1 LLNNIARNEL
11 WRKAEGQ
18 ARKDNAETEATRHH
32 KKQRD
37 KQERTMQR
45 QRPQDTTKNK
55 KQLIKRKRIK
65 KKNNSDIY
73 NLQWN
78 GSSLNSNC
86 L

>member
-18 ARKDNAETEATRHH
+18 AREDNAETEATRHH

-45 QRPQDTTKNK
+45 QRPQDTTKNRGTS
-55 KQLIKRKRIK
+55 KRGQYRDRGHKTPQK
-65 KKNNSDIY
+65 AKNNS
-73 NLQWN
+73 
-78 GSSLNSNC
+78 
-86 L
+86 